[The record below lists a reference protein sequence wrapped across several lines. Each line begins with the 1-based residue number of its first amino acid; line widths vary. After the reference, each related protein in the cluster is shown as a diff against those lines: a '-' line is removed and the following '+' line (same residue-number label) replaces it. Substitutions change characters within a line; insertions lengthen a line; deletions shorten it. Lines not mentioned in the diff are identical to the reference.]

1 MPPPAI
7 GDMLGK
13 RSSVAAHHDVR
24 IRFQTR
30 LQVGAIRLPILGDLY
45 LDVAVLCATERHL
58 CQALEGL
65 SRDRAEP
72 SCTGAQPHEGT
83 TAGCTT

>member
-1 MPPPAI
+1 
-7 GDMLGK
+7 
-13 RSSVAAHHDVR
+13 
-24 IRFQTR
+24 
-30 LQVGAIRLPILGDLY
+30 
-45 LDVAVLCATERHL
+45 L